1 MGLLKKFG
9 GSILVLAMSVGILG
23 CSSDVTSEPTVNEYD
38 GRVFYE
44 IFVRAFNDSNGD
56 GIGDLNGVTQKLD
69 YLEELGIGGIWLMPI
84 NSSPSYHGYD
94 VTNYKEIN
102 KDYGTM
108 EDFENLLVEAEERD
122 IKIYMD
128 MVINHSSSEH
138 EWFKEASSSKDN
150 KYRDYYLW
158 TDDEDEAKKTSPM
171 GTMPWSKAVGND
183 EYHYGIFWGGM
194 PDLNLDN
201 EKVKD
206 EIKDIAKFYIDKGVD
221 GFRLDA
227 VKWFHNEAEPNNEF
241 ITEYSEYCK
250 SLDEDFILL
259 GEVWDNTHAMAKY
272 QDSLDSFFD
281 FSLGDL
287 VIDGINAKR
296 IERMPEAIK
305 RNYSA
310 YTATNKDFVTAP
322 FLSNHDQTRI
332 MNSLGRSQE
341 NMKMA
346 ATIYLTLPGTPF
358 IYYGEELGMLGK
370 KPDEM
375 IREPFIWDNKDMKQN
390 TSWTEI
396 TNDVDKVALSVQ
408 KDDEDSIYNFYKNLI
423 KVRSENNSLKFG
435 EIDFV
440 KSGNKSVMIM
450 RRQFEKETSYVI
462 INSSDKDVEI
472 TLEKDEEINLE
483 KGKYDVIFGN
493 INKEETLKI
502 DGGLKL
508 SANEILILRAK

>member
-1 MGLLKKFG
+1 
-9 GSILVLAMSVGILG
+9 
-23 CSSDVTSEPTVNEYD
+23 
-38 GRVFYE
+38 
-44 IFVRAFNDSNGD
+44 
-56 GIGDLNGVTQKLD
+56 
-69 YLEELGIGGIWLMPI
+69 
-84 NSSPSYHGYD
+84 
-94 VTNYKEIN
+94 
-102 KDYGTM
+102 
-108 EDFENLLVEAEERD
+108 
-122 IKIYMD
+122 
-128 MVINHSSSEH
+128 
-138 EWFKEASSSKDN
+138 
-150 KYRDYYLW
+150 
-158 TDDEDEAKKTSPM
+158 
-171 GTMPWSKAVGND
+171 
-183 EYHYGIFWGGM
+183 
-194 PDLNLDN
+194 
-201 EKVKD
+201 
-206 EIKDIAKFYIDKGVD
+206 
-221 GFRLDA
+221 
-227 VKWFHNEAEPNNEF
+227 
-241 ITEYSEYCK
+241 
-250 SLDEDFILL
+250 
-259 GEVWDNTHAMAKY
+259 
-272 QDSLDSFFD
+272 
-281 FSLGDL
+281 
-287 VIDGINAKR
+287 
-296 IERMPEAIK
+296 
-305 RNYSA
+305 
-310 YTATNKDFVTAP
+310 
-322 FLSNHDQTRI
+322 

-472 TLEKDEEINLE
+472 TLDKDEEINLE